1 MSEAGRKI
9 AVLVVDDEAGVRAI
23 LRQALEA
30 ENFQVFEANS
40 KVSTFNFITEHDVD
54 LITLD
59 LKLDDADGLQ
69 LVEEI
74 RALRNIPIVMIT
86 ARGEALDR
94 VAGLEHGADDYVVKP
109 FHPREVILRIRQVLK
124 RYEVEAATHG
134 PAPVGGQ
141 TRFAFHDRIFD
152 ARKREL
158 RHRGGTLI
166 ELTALE
172 FELLNLFLQHPGRVF
187 KRDEIMRLLV
197 GRDWAPF
204 DRTIDGHVARLRRKI
219 EPPGEEP
226 TIIKSVR
233 NVGYVFA
240 AEVSEP

>member
-1 MSEAGRKI
+1 LSEAGKKI
-9 AVLVVDDEAGVRAI
+9 SVLVVDDEAGVRAI

-30 ENFQVFEANS
+30 EDFQVFEANS
-40 KVSTFNFITEHDVD
+40 KASAFNFITEHKAD

-59 LKLDDADGLQ
+59 LKLDDADGLH

-86 ARGEALDR
+86 GRGEALDR

-124 RYEVEAATHG
+124 RYEVEGATQ
-134 PAPVGGQ
+134 APGSGQ
-141 TRFAFHDRIFD
+141 TRFTFHDRIFD

-158 RHRGGTLI
+158 RHRDGKLI

-197 GRDWAPF
+197 GRDWSPF

-226 TIIKSVR
+226 TLIKSVR

-240 AEVSEP
+240 AEVSAP

>member
-1 MSEAGRKI
+1 LSGAGKKI
-9 AVLVVDDEAGVRAI
+9 SVLVIDDEAAVRAL

-30 ENFQVFEANS
+30 ENFEVFEANDKS
-40 KVSTFNFITEHDVD
+40 SAFNCIAEHEVD

-59 LKLDDADGLQ
+59 WKLDNADGMRLA
-69 LVEEI
+69 EEI
-74 RALRNIPIVMIT
+74 RASRNIPIVMIT
-86 ARGEALDR
+86 GRGEALDR
-94 VAGLEHGADDYVVKP
+94 VVGLERGADDYVVKP

-124 RYEVEAATHG
+124 RYGVGDAPHG

-158 RHRGGTLI
+158 RHRDGTLI

-172 FELLNLFLQHPGRVF
+172 FQLLDLFLQHPGRVF
-187 KRDEIMRLLV
+187 SRDEIMRLLIR
-197 GRDWAPF
+197 RDWSPF
-204 DRTIDGHVARLRRKI
+204 DRTVDGHVARLRRKI
-219 EPPGEEP
+219 EPPGDEP
-226 TIIKSVR
+226 TLIKSVR